1 MVNHTDNSNFSY
13 RNVQGRNLW
22 YERMMAAIAVANLTF
37 VMFDLTYVNWRD
49 FWLRGTLSLGP
60 VSVTIPLPPVTQ
72 AYDWVKN
79 IKPHRETQKYLN
91 TVSALETELQQNG
104 IQSPNVGLRL
114 QELREQSEDM
124 IRDNPFQG
132 ANKSGTLEKI
142 KNRMRD
148 RIFPNSKDASSR
160 KAFATFWSPDYLQQK
175 GVSEEMK
182 FFNQQIRP
190 LVASNYYRTIEE
202 SGEFT
207 DYFGVLDLPFI
218 ALFGFEFLTRTLY
231 ISRRHRLKWIDAMLW
246 RWYDVLFLIPFWRWM
261 RIIPVLIRLDQAKLI
276 SLARIRDQATQGVVS
291 NVAEELTEAV
301 VTQVIDRL
309 QGGLQN
315 GALGN
320 WLIQRVNRPYQ
331 DLNQRDEVQE
341 LTSHV
346 LKLTVYQVMPK
357 IKPELEALVRH
368 IVEAV
373 LEQAPGY
380 KNLKAIPLVG
390 DLPGQV
396 NRQLVSTVTAG
407 AYDAIAAALED
418 QIAAQLLSEL
428 VKNFGQTIVTE
439 LQQGN
444 TLEELQTLLSELME
458 EIKVNYV
465 SQIALDDVVVI
476 ENKNRLQTGN
486 SQTVTKSFATKFEE

>member
-1 MVNHTDNSNFSY
+1 MLPGTAMGNRTNP
-13 RNVQGRNLW
+13 RNVSGRNLW
-22 YERMMAAIAVANLTF
+22 YERIMATIAVANLVF
-37 VMFDLTYVNWRD
+37 VVFDLTYVMGRD
-49 FWLRGTLSLGP
+49 FWLRGTLSAGP
-60 VSVTIPLPPVTQ
+60 LSLTIPLPPVTQ
-72 AYDWVKN
+72 WYDWVKD
-79 IKPHRETQKYLN
+79 IQPHRDTQHYLN
-91 TVSALETELQQNG
+91 TVNALEADLDLGG
-104 IQSPNVGLRL
+104 ISSPQVQTRL
-114 QELREQSEDM
+114 AELRDLSQEM
-124 IRDNPFQG
+124 IRDNPFQV

-148 RIFPNSKDASSR
+148 RIFPNSKDTSSR
-160 KAFATFWSPDYLQQK
+160 KAFDTFWSKDYLVQK
-175 GVSEEMK
+175 QVTEELA

-190 LVASNYYRTIEE
+190 LIASNYYRTIGE

-207 DYFGVLDLPFI
+207 DYFAILDIPFVV
-218 ALFGFEFLTRTLY
+218 LFGLEFLTRTLY
-231 ISRRHRLKWIDAMLW
+231 ISHRHRLKWIDAMLW
-246 RWYDVLFLIPFWRWM
+246 RWYDLLFFIPFWRWI
-261 RIIPVLIRLDQAKLI
+261 RVVPVAIRLDQARLL
-276 SLARIRDQATQGVVS
+276 SLARIRDQVTQGVVS

-301 VTQVIDRL
+301 VSQIIDRL

-320 WLIQRVNRPYQ
+320 WLIQRVSRPYQ

-341 LTSHV
+341 LASHV
-346 LKLTVYQVMPK
+346 LKLTVYQVMPQ

-380 KNLKAIPLVG
+380 KGLKGLPLVG

-418 QIAAQLLSEL
+418 KIAAQLLSEL
-428 VKNFGQTIVTE
+428 VRNFGKTMVNE
-439 LQQGN
+439 LQEGN
-444 TLEELQTLLSELME
+444 SLEELQTLLSELME

-465 SQIALDDVVVI
+465 NQIADDNVVI
-476 ENKNRLQTGN
+476 VESNLERNKPLGIGNRETAIEAL
-486 SQTVTKSFATKFEE
+486 K